1 MNYLKLK
8 QKIYEAIE
16 RNPLDRSA
24 YEEMFAVCREYE
36 KIDFQTAHAWN
47 HELRNRISWGLRM
60 TVCSQKFDEAREFD
74 DLMFRSLLFGAQ
86 HFFDDYLQAVE
97 YGKPLDKKFYQ
108 PRRHYLRRYVDA
120 YQEILDGKLDFLS
133 ISMPKRA
140 GKSQLGINFTNML
153 SGKYPDR
160 ATLMEG
166 TGDDLVK
173 SFYLGCLEYLTLPS
187 DYHFYDIFPESKLV
201 QTNADTK
208 IINLLHK
215 SRFPTVMC
223 RSIDAR
229 QVGLSEA
236 TNLLYLDDCVEGRE
250 EAKNRQRLDDKWEV
264 ISGDIIGRAIE
275 GTPIVICGTRYSLYD
290 PKEMMKDGICTA
302 IGVVGSVIASLFGGW
317 DAALV
322 TLVIFMAI
330 DYVTGL
336 LVAGVFHNS
345 GKTENG
351 ALESRAGWKGL
362 CRKCITLLMV
372 LVATR
377 LDLVTGTNFIRDA
390 VVIAFIANETIS
402 IVENAGLM
410 GINIPPAITSAI
422 EVLKKKSDSVDNT
435 DQ

>member
-1 MNYLKLK
+1 
-8 QKIYEAIE
+8 
-16 RNPLDRSA
+16 
-24 YEEMFAVCREYE
+24 
-36 KIDFQTAHAWN
+36 
-47 HELRNRISWGLRM
+47 
-60 TVCSQKFDEAREFD
+60 
-74 DLMFRSLLFGAQ
+74 
-86 HFFDDYLQAVE
+86 
-97 YGKPLDKKFYQ
+97 
-108 PRRHYLRRYVDA
+108 
-120 YQEILDGKLDFLS
+120 
-133 ISMPKRA
+133 
-140 GKSQLGINFTNML
+140 
-153 SGKYPDR
+153 
-160 ATLMEG
+160 
-166 TGDDLVK
+166 
-173 SFYLGCLEYLTLPS
+173 
-187 DYHFYDIFPESKLV
+187 
-201 QTNADTK
+201 
-208 IINLLHK
+208 
-215 SRFPTVMC
+215 
-223 RSIDAR
+223 
-229 QVGLSEA
+229 
-236 TNLLYLDDCVEGRE
+236 
-250 EAKNRQRLDDKWEV
+250 
-264 ISGDIIGRAIE
+264 
-275 GTPIVICGTRYSLYD
+275 
-290 PKEMMKDGICTA
+290 MMKYGICTA

-351 ALESRAGWKGL
+351 TLESRAGWKGL